1 MNPQLLSWLKDRSVN
16 LMIYGTAILTIGF
29 FLYSAFL
36 KPTSSV
42 KVNSGGTYNEASQG
56 FQPTFG
62 CASGSQFLGWAHQ
75 KDKNRK

>member
-1 MNPQLLSWLKDRSVN
+1 MNPVLAKWLKDRSVN
-16 LMIYGTAILTIGF
+16 VMIYGTVILTVGF
-29 FLYSAFL
+29 ALYSAFL

-42 KVNSGGTYNEASQG
+42 KVGQGGTYNEAQQG

-75 KDKNRK
+75 KDKNK